1 MGRPNR
7 GSGSA
12 GPKKPANGVNDG
24 SQYSTGG
31 RTKTTKT
38 NTKTT
43 KK

>member
-7 GSGSA
+7 GAGSA
-12 GPKKPANGVNDG
+12 GPKKPVDGNNDG

-31 RTKTTKT
+31 KTKTTKT